1 MKKLHVAFTVWAV
14 GMMLAVA
21 GPAFAADK
29 GDMAEKK
36 IVLQISDGNPDKQTL
51 VLNVANNLLKYY
63 GPDRVKVEVVAFGPG
78 MNLLLA
84 KNPNKDRI
92 QSLDASGVRFS
103 ACENTLAAMTKKLG
117 HKPELVSQAVP
128 VPAGIVRITELS
140 SQGYTL
146 VRP

>member
-1 MKKLHVAFTVWAV
+1 MKKLNIALAAWAL
-14 GMMLAVA
+14 GMMLLMT
-21 GPAFAADK
+21 GSAFAADK
-29 GDMAEKK
+29 AGFAEKK
-36 IVLQISDGNPDKQTL
+36 IVLQISDGSPEKQTL

-78 MNLLLA
+78 MNLLMA
-84 KNPNKDRI
+84 KNPNKDRV

-117 HKPELVSQAVP
+117 HKPEIMSQAVP
-128 VPAGIVRITELS
+128 VPAGIVRITDLS

>member
-1 MKKLHVAFTVWAV
+1 MKKLQIALTAWAV
-14 GMMLAVA
+14 GMMLVVA

-29 GDMAEKK
+29 GDMADKK
-36 IVLQISDGNPDKQTL
+36 IVLQISDGSPEKQAL

-78 MNLLLA
+78 LNLLFA
-84 KNPNKDRI
+84 KNENKDRV

-117 HKPELVSQAVP
+117 HKPELMPQAVP
-128 VPAGIVRITELS
+128 VPAGIVRIVDLS

>member
-1 MKKLHVAFTVWAV
+1 MKKLQVALTAWAV
-14 GMMLAVA
+14 GMMLMVV
-21 GPAFAADK
+21 GPTYAADK
-29 GDMAEKK
+29 GDLAEKH
-36 IVLQISDGNPDKQTL
+36 IVLQISDGSPEKQTL

-78 MNLLLA
+78 MNMLLA
-84 KNPNKDRI
+84 NNENKDRI

-117 HKPELVSQAVP
+117 HKPQIVSEAVP
-128 VPAGIVRITELS
+128 VPAGIVRIADLS